1 MVARDSPDVV
11 NADPPV
17 DDGDPILF
25 ANVFEGDITNVSSVD
40 INELLMTTNNGRNA
54 VRNKHQLWPN
64 NQVST

>member
-25 ANVFEGDITNVSSVD
+25 AMAISWEEKWYPAILRVIC
-40 INELLMTTNNGRNA
+40 L
-54 VRNKHQLWPN
+54 
-64 NQVST
+64 